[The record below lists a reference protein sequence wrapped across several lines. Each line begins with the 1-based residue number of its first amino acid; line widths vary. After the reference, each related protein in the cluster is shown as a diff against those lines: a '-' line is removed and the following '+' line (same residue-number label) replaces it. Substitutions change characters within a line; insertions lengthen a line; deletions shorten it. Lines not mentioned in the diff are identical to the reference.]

1 MSSTSSLNSIS
12 EDEES
17 IPLDGHDKDMT
28 CVAKIDPTTPMG
40 RAAVIQS
47 LLTVEDTEQEA
58 IQGWE
63 NEKKGG
69 AAAGGKSC
77 TTWKKEISSSS
88 KTARARN
95 DDGGQTST
103 VASGTMTLAG
113 QPGQTTP
120 VNDDEKKAQTIS
132 HSTTRRVSLP
142 KANTIRVEL
151 DKLACCRSI
160 SYNRQIYNL
169 SKQ

>member
-1 MSSTSSLNSIS
+1 
-12 EDEES
+12 
-17 IPLDGHDKDMT
+17 
-28 CVAKIDPTTPMG
+28 MG
-40 RAAVIQS
+40 GAAVLQAII
-47 LLTVEDTEQEA
+47 TAEDTEQDA
-58 IQGWE
+58 TKGRA
-63 NEKKGG
+63 KKDEGDT
-69 AAAGGKSC
+69 AAGGKSG
-77 TTWKKEISSSS
+77 TTWEKETSSSS

-151 DKLACCRSI
+151 DKVACCRSI
-160 SYNRQIYNL
+160 SYNRQTYNL